1 MHIQAK
7 VAGRANTLALRRLL
21 PLLLGA
27 SMAAI
32 SFSAPAQTTMTQ
44 SNQPAMNSETAKS
57 GMSMDM
63 RGSMMEMRKSMDAMK
78 PSGDID
84 YDFAAMM
91 RVHHQGAVDMA
102 ELELKK
108 GQDPEMKQM
117 AKEIIA
123 AQKKEIAKFDEWLA
137 AHPKPSK

>member
-1 MHIQAK
+1 MFTQPKIAR
-7 VAGRANTLALRRLL
+7 RASIRAVRHLL
-21 PLLLGA
+21 PSLLGA
-27 SMAAI
+27 SRLAI
-32 SFSAPAQTTMTQ
+32 SLPAPAQSTATQ
-44 SNQPAMNSETAKS
+44 SNQPSMKSETAKN
-57 GMSMDM
+57 GISMDM
-63 RGSMMEMRKSMDAMK
+63 QGSMMEMRKSMDAMK
-78 PSGDID
+78 PSSDID

-123 AQKKEIAKFDEWLA
+123 DQKKEIAKFDEWLA

>member
-1 MHIQAK
+1 MK
-7 VAGRANTLALRRLL
+7 
-21 PLLLGA
+21 
-27 SMAAI
+27 
-32 SFSAPAQTTMTQ
+32 
-44 SNQPAMNSETAKS
+44 SETAKN
-57 GMSMDM
+57 GISMDM
-63 RGSMMEMRKSMDAMK
+63 QGSMMEMRKSMDAMK
-78 PSGDID
+78 PSSDID

-123 AQKKEIAKFDEWLA
+123 DQKKEIAKFDEWLA

>member
-1 MHIQAK
+1 MHIQTKMARRSST
-7 VAGRANTLALRRLL
+7 RAIRCLL

-27 SMAAI
+27 SMTAI
-32 SFSAPAQTTMTQ
+32 SFSAPAQTTATQ
-44 SNQPAMNSETAKS
+44 PNQPAMNSEAAKS
-57 GMSMDM
+57 GMPMDM
-63 RGSMMEMRKSMDAMK
+63 RGSMMDMRKSMDAMK

-137 AHPKPSK
+137 AHPKPSR

>member
-1 MHIQAK
+1 
-7 VAGRANTLALRRLL
+7 
-21 PLLLGA
+21 
-27 SMAAI
+27 
-32 SFSAPAQTTMTQ
+32 
-44 SNQPAMNSETAKS
+44 MNSEAAKS
-57 GMSMDM
+57 GMSTDM

-91 RVHHQGAVDMA
+91 RVHHEGAVDMA